1 MKKTLQFLLYAFFL
15 MLTIAVGI
23 MLIKSWKNLN
33 NMKAKV
39 SKMEEELRQ
48 KNIEYM
54 ELRQEIYNLKN
65 NPHAVEK
72 VAREKYKLA
81 RKGETV
87 YVYKEKNET
96 KKDEE
101 K

>member
-15 MLTIAVGI
+15 MLTVAVSA
-23 MLIKSWKNLN
+23 MLLKSWKNLN
-33 NMKAKV
+33 EMKAKV

-48 KNIEYM
+48 KNIDYM

-72 VAREKYKLA
+72 VAREKYRMA
-81 RKGETV
+81 RKGETI
-87 YVYKEKNET
+87 YVYKEKNGKT
-96 KKDEE
+96 KDEE